1 MSASHYVTSLILSVS
16 SYLDRCSAGPTG
28 GRQATDVMQAESLTP
43 FHVSECRL
51 RTVCARVFMMDA
63 SKCSAYEYWKNCHS

>member
-1 MSASHYVTSLILSVS
+1 MSPSHYVTSLILSVS

-28 GRQATDVMQAESLTP
+28 GRQVTDVMQAESLTP

-51 RTVCARVFMMDA
+51 WTVGARGFMMGA
-63 SKCSAYEYWKNCHS
+63 SKRSVY